1 MLLPPV
7 FRSLESRVMVN
18 IDAVSFFVSEI
29 SRNVESSSVGMDFFF
44 FIFKL
49 SKTLFVVNHYSL
61 ISLKDR
67 GKYFGPNYECSN
79 FYWRNGKKREL
90 SACSMLPAPKPHRR
104 KCPLSLPCQ
113 LEGQRTLADPVR
125 ILLSPLI
132 DMRDY
137 WSRTAIRNVPH
148 DWWIHN
154 IQVYVGCLILLY
166 PWE

>member
-18 IDAVSFFVSEI
+18 IDAVYFLCLRSQEMLRAAQFGWI
-29 SRNVESSSVGMDFFF
+29 FFF

-67 GKYFGPNYECSN
+67 GKYFVPNYESSN

-90 SACSMLPAPKPHRR
+90 SDCAMLPAPKPHRR

-113 LEGQRTLADPVR
+113 LEDQRTLADPVR

-132 DMRDY
+132 DMLDY
-137 WSRTAIRNVPH
+137 WSSTAIRNVPH

-154 IQVYVGCLILLY
+154 IQV
-166 PWE
+166 

>member
-7 FRSLESRVMVN
+7 FRSLVSRVMVN
-18 IDAVSFFVSEI
+18 IDAVYFFVSEI
-29 SRNVESSSVGMDFFF
+29 SRNAESSSVWMDFIV

-49 SKTLFVVNHYSL
+49 SKTFFVVNHYSL

-67 GKYFGPNYECSN
+67 GKYFGPIMRALILLKEWKEERIERLRY
-79 FYWRNGKKREL
+79 
-90 SACSMLPAPKPHRR
+90 AAPKPHRR
-104 KCPLSLPCQ
+104 KCPLSLPCP
-113 LEGQRTLADPVR
+113 LEDPRTLSDPVR

-137 WSRTAIRNVPH
+137 WSSTAIRNVPH